1 MRLRHA
7 ALAVVALGLAACG
20 GPGSEPGSEVG
31 ATGSAS
37 ATSPSA
43 TTTTVPGDEPAAA
56 ADGTNYEACFDATCE
71 VIVETGTEIELDAGL
86 GWATPD
92 GLELDGW
99 SLLTVDDVAD
109 GSIGLT
115 LSGEGPSSGG
125 VTSTILTAD
134 GTQFYLDG
142 MSIDAVAAPDDQVVL
157 NLSWG

>member
-7 ALAVVALGLAACG
+7 ALAVVVLGLAACG
-20 GPGSEPGSEVG
+20 GPGSEPSGPVG
-31 ATGSAS
+31 ETGSPS
-37 ATSPSA
+37 AASPSA
-43 TTTTVPGDEPAAA
+43 TTTVPDDEAVAA
-56 ADGTNYEACFDATCE
+56 ADGTDYEACFDATCE
-71 VIVETGTEIELDAGL
+71 VIVETGTEIELDASL
-86 GWATPD
+86 GWTTPD

-109 GSIGLT
+109 GSIGLS

-125 VTSTILTAD
+125 ATSTILTAD
-134 GTQFYLDG
+134 GTEYYLDG